1 MSEEREDLGGLGELD
16 PRAEKVFPADRL
28 GIAERYAGWLADAG
42 VVRGLIGPR
51 EVPRLWDRHILNC
64 AVLGEVIPEGVA
76 VADIGSGAGLPGL
89 VLAIARPDL
98 QITLIEPLL
107 RRTTFLEEV
116 AEDLELE
123 NVTVLRGRADAFH
136 GQLGFDVVTSR
147 AVAGLGKLLDWS
159 MPLVVPTGAL
169 VAMKGSSIDAEIDE
183 ADPALKKWG
192 CAPPTVSELGVG
204 VLETT
209 TVAVRVVWSDPT
221 RVDWPPVPKGGQKG
235 SKGGPRKKKRR
246 R

>member
-1 MSEEREDLGGLGELD
+1 MD
-16 PRAEKVFPADRL
+16 PRAAKVFPADRL
-28 GIAERYAGWLADAG
+28 ELAEKYAAWLADAG

-64 AVLGEVIPEGVA
+64 AVLGEVIPHGVT
-76 VADIGSGAGLPGL
+76 VADIGSGAGLPGI

-116 AEDLELE
+116 SEDLGLD

-136 GQLGFDVVTSR
+136 GELGFDVVTSR
-147 AVAGLGKLLDWS
+147 AVAGLEKLLDWS
-159 MPLVVPTGAL
+159 LPLVVPTGAL
-169 VAMKGSSIDAEIDE
+169 VAMKGSSIEREIEE
-183 ADPALKKWG
+183 AAPALKKWG
-192 CAPPTVSELGVG
+192 CAPPTVSELGVD

-209 TVAVRVVWSDPT
+209 TVAVRVVWSDPA
-221 RVDWPPVPKGGQKG
+221 RVDWPPVPKGGQKRSTGG
-235 SKGGPRKKKRR
+235 SRKKKRR
-246 R
+246 G

>member
-1 MSEEREDLGGLGELD
+1 MGGVDERAAKL
-16 PRAEKVFPADRL
+16 FPAERL
-28 GIAERYAGWLADAG
+28 DLAERYAAWLADAG

-64 AVLGEVIPEGVA
+64 AVLGEVIPEGVS

-98 QITLIEPLL
+98 NITLIEPLL

-116 AEDLELE
+116 AEDLGLS

-136 GQLGFDVVTSR
+136 GELGFDAVTSR

-159 MPLVVPTGAL
+159 MPLVSPKGAL
-169 VAMKGSSIDAEIDE
+169 VAMKGSSIEAEIEE
-183 ADPALKKWG
+183 ARADLERWG
-192 CAPPTVSELGVG
+192 CAPPTVSELGVD

-209 TVAVRVVWSDPT
+209 TVAVRVVWSDPA
-221 RVDWPPVPKGGQKG
+221 RVDWPPVPKGARQG
-235 SKGGPRKKKRR
+235 SKSGSRKKKRR
-246 R
+246 

>member
-1 MSEEREDLGGLGELD
+1 MGGLGELD

-28 GIAERYAGWLADAG
+28 ELAERYAAWLADAG

-107 RRTTFLEEV
+107 RRTIFLEEV
-116 AEDLELE
+116 AEDLGLE
-123 NVTVLRGRADAFH
+123 NVSVLRGRADAFH
-136 GQLGFDVVTSR
+136 GELGFDVVTSR

-169 VAMKGSSIDAEIDE
+169 VAMKGSSIEAEIDE

-204 VLETT
+204 V
-209 TVAVRVVWSDPT
+209 W
-221 RVDWPPVPKGGQKG
+221 
-235 SKGGPRKKKRR
+235 RR
-246 R
+246 QLSRFGWFGRIPHG